1 MGFLAITVTGLRAAL
16 RDSVNSGA
24 AIWCGAD
31 ALSGVSLAE
40 RQGAAVS
47 HFIYDL
53 GARDPDVL
61 ESALDTIEQHHPDEV
76 VWMEAPPAS

>member
-1 MGFLAITVTGLRAAL
+1 MIILAITVTGLRAAL
-16 RDSVNSGA
+16 RETVNSGA
-24 AIWCGAD
+24 TIWCGAD

-76 VWMEAPPAS
+76 VWMEAPPAR

>member
-1 MGFLAITVTGLRAAL
+1 MAFLAISVTGLRAAL
-16 RDSVNSGA
+16 RESVKSGA

-31 ALSGVSLAE
+31 AFSGISVAE

-47 HFIYDL
+47 HFIYNL

-61 ESALDTIEQHHPDEV
+61 ESAIDTIGQHHPDEV
-76 VWMEAPPAS
+76 VWIEAPPAR